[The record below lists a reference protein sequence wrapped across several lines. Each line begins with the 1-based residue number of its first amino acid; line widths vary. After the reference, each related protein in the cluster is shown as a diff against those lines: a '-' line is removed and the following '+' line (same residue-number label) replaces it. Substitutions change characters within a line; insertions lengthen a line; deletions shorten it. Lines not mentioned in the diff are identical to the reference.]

1 MSSLGKKKACK
12 SHPAAHS
19 ESQQSIRAQF
29 PMMQWSVDS
38 EQIIY
43 DKDEKALENYYEI
56 LSQDLDYLGKE

>member
-1 MSSLGKKKACK
+1 MSSLGKKKACI

-19 ESQQSIRAQF
+19 ESQQSIRVQF